1 MEFLTFLKDIVKP
14 TKNGQNLVIQNK
26 NQNIMYLDTNNLYSY
41 TMSKFPPVDGF
52 KWIEPKGFDVNK

>member
-41 TMSKFPPVDGF
+41 TMSKFSPVDGF
-52 KWIEPKGFDVNK
+52 KWIEPKGFGVNK